1 MSKKSTEIKKENT
14 KKMCIIVHSGTL
26 DKAYPPFML
35 AAAAGASDMETH
47 IFFTFWGMNL
57 LRKGGFEAAK
67 LPGIMRIGTGMMK
80 SKMKK
85 AGFPELPD
93 LVKQTV
99 EMGNTH
105 LYACS
110 ATMELM
116 GLKKED
122 LIPEVEKVLGAAA
135 FIDISVDADIT
146 LFI

>member
-1 MSKKSTEIKKENT
+1 MSEQNKKARNEKT

-35 AAAAGASDMETH
+35 AAAAGASDIETH
-47 IFFTFWGMNL
+47 LFFTFWGLNL
-57 LRKGGFEAAK
+57 LKKGGFESAK
-67 LPGIMRIGTGMMK
+67 LPGIMSIGTGMMK
-80 SKMKK
+80 NKMKK
-85 AGFPELPD
+85 AGFPDLKE

-105 LYACS
+105 IYACS

-135 FIDISVDADIT
+135 FIDMAVDADIT